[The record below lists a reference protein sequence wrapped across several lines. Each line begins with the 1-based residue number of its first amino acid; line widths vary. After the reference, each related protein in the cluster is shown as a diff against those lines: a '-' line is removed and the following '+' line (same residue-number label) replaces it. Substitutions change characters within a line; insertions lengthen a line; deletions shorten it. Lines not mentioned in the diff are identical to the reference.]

1 VADVALAGVHK
12 AFGTTEVLHG
22 VDLRVASGGSVGILG
37 PSGCGKTTVLRLI
50 AGFEAADLGS
60 IAIGGQIVDAQV
72 DHQTTWVPAY
82 RRGVGYLP
90 QEGALFPHLTVE
102 GNIAFGLPRGS
113 DRPRRVREL
122 LDLVALD
129 PKLARRRPD
138 ELSGG
143 QQQRVAVARALGAEP
158 RVILLDEPFSGLD
171 VGLRDDLRT
180 AVHSLLRAAAVTTIV
195 VTHDI
200 ADVAGYADRVVLMR
214 DGRIL
219 PA

>member
-1 VADVALAGVHK
+1 MADVVLAGVHK

-22 VDLRVASGGSVGILG
+22 IDLRVASGGSVGILG

-60 IAIGGQIVDAQV
+60 IAIGGQVVDAQV

-102 GNIAFGLPRGS
+102 GNIAFGLPKGS

-122 LDLVALD
+122 LELVALD

-171 VGLRDDLRT
+171 LGLRDELRK
-180 AVHSLLRAAAVTTIV
+180 AVHALLRAAAVTTIV

-200 ADVAGYADRVVLMR
+200 EDVAGYADRVVLMH
-214 DGRIL
+214 DGRIA